1 MLYRVLQRQAKK
13 FDHKIAV
20 SCEQRSLSYSE
31 LLRETDKHAAHLQSL
46 QLGAGARLILGIPP
60 SPDFHAF
67 FFAAAAVGAI
77 IIPVLPSGKLSP
89 AVRESGA
96 VLAVGDKSFL
106 SAVRKTCRGLEQMIV
121 WDRSR
126 GIAAPEGLAP
136 FKWKRQ
142 HNRYVFAVSSSGTT
156 GAPALYYRTAQAA
169 LERAKLRSKLFGL
182 TPEDVLFSTRPYN
195 NGSSINNHVI
205 MPVVAGCRVVVRE
218 KIQRFAASAAVAQ
231 EKVTVLY
238 AVPFIFELLASISE
252 SRAADFSSLRL
263 CISGGAP
270 LSRAVY
276 DRFYQLYGIRIRQL
290 YGGSHFH
297 PACAYNL
304 SDLPDAVGQLTGV
317 FPMAILSD
325 NGTEL
330 GPGMNGEIVFDVSKA
345 APAWKRHL
353 ESNPNRR
360 GRYLYTG
367 DLGRTDA
374 DGNVFIVG
382 RKSQFIKV
390 GANRVAP
397 AEVESVLR
405 SHPGITEA
413 VVYALR
419 PGQRDEA
426 VGATVVSSGG
436 VSSQELM
443 RHCARHLDGYKCP
456 RKINFRTRMPRNA
469 HGKVMLS
476 RFKV

>member
-1 MLYRVLQRQAKK
+1 MLYRVLQRQAKR
-13 FDHKIAV
+13 FPHKVAV
-20 SCEQRSLSYSE
+20 SGEKRFLTYAE
-31 LLRETDKHAAHLQSL
+31 LLRETDKHAAHLQSFRFP
-46 QLGAGARLILGIPP
+46 GGARLILGIPP

-67 FFAAAAVGAI
+67 FFAAAAVGATL
-77 IIPVLPSGKLSP
+77 IPVLPSGKLSA

-106 SAVRKTCRGLEQMIV
+106 KAVKSTCPSVTQTIV

-126 GIAAPEGLAP
+126 GITPNGFASFDL
-136 FKWKRQ
+136 KRQ

-218 KIQRFAASAAVAQ
+218 KIQRFAASAAIAQ

-238 AVPFIFELLASISE
+238 AVPFIFELLASIGA

-276 DRFYQLYGIRIRQL
+276 DRFHQLYGIRIRQL

-304 SDLPDAVGQLTGV
+304 SDVPDAVGQLAGV

-325 NGTEL
+325 DGAEL
-330 GPGMNGEIVFDVSKA
+330 RSGMTGEVAFDVSRA
-345 APAWKRHL
+345 AFAWKRHL
-353 ESNPNRR
+353 EGNPNRR
-360 GRYLYTG
+360 GRYIYTG
-367 DLGRTDA
+367 DLGRADA

-382 RKSQFIKV
+382 RKSHFIKV

-405 SHPGITEA
+405 SHPRIVEA
-413 VVYALR
+413 IVYALR

-426 VGATVVSSGG
+426 VAATIVSSGR
-436 VSSQELM
+436 VTSQELM

-456 RKINFRTRMPRNA
+456 RKIDFRKRMPRNA
-469 HGKVMLS
+469 HGKVLLS
-476 RFKV
+476 RFNG